1 MRRKVLLVDDSP
13 TALLLVRTI
22 LARGRFDI
30 VTAHNGRE
38 ALEMA
43 VATRPDVIV
52 MDVMM
57 PEVDG
62 VEACRRI
69 RARAD
74 IGNVPVVLLTT
85 RGEAHNI
92 EAGYASGC
100 NEYMTKPVDAMELLA
115 KLETLLGDAD
125 SVGQPR

>member
-1 MRRKVLLVDDSP
+1 VRRKVLLVDDSP
-13 TALLLVRTI
+13 TALMLVRTI
-22 LARGRFDI
+22 LARGRYDI
-30 VTAHNGRE
+30 VTASNGRE
-38 ALEMA
+38 AVEVA

-57 PEVDG
+57 PECDG

-69 RARAD
+69 RAHQD
-74 IGNVPVVLLTT
+74 IGDVPVVLLTT
-85 RGEAHNI
+85 RGEAHSI

-115 KLETLLGDAD
+115 KVETLLGDGDAP
-125 SVGQPR
+125 GQPR